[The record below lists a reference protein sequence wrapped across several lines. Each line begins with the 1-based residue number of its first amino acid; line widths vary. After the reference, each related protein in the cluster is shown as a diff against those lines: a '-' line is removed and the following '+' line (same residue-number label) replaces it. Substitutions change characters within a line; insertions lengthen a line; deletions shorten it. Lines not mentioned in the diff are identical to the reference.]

1 MYKKSVTYTPRTKTP
16 EQALVSLM
24 RTCAR
29 AERCSNDAL
38 RSMRR
43 WGLSESDARGV
54 LERLVRERFIDDGRY
69 ASAYVREKMRF
80 SGWGERKIR
89 MALRTKAIPPRLIDE
104 AMAQLVPEE
113 NNERLEEM
121 LRKKAAKTTAR
132 NDYELKGKLVRFAV
146 GRGFDLEEVLEV
158 ICRILE
164 EKE

>member
-1 MYKKSVTYTPRTKTP
+1 MTSTMYRT
-16 EQALVSLM
+16 
-24 RTCAR
+24 
-29 AERCSNDAL
+29 
-38 RSMRR
+38 
-43 WGLSESDARGV
+43 
-54 LERLVRERFIDDGRY
+54 
-69 ASAYVREKMRF
+69 
-80 SGWGERKIR
+80 IR
-89 MALRTKAIPPRLIDE
+89 MALRTKAIPHRLIDE